1 MRFAQRQAAVN
12 LVEGGHALFADGV
25 GRTDGLAAAT
35 DAAAWAGHDFDE
47 VIGAG
52 ALLDLFHD
60 AAGIA
65 QCMGN
70 ADADL
75 TPVDVYAA
83 FLDAFEAADFVERKF
98 FECLAS
104 EFFVDCAQGS
114 FHDTASCAEDSSGT
128 GCKA

>member
-1 MRFAQRQAAVN
+1 MGFADGQGAVN
-12 LVEGGHALFADGV
+12 LVEGSHAFLADGV
-25 GRTDGLAAAT
+25 GRADGLAAAT

-65 QCMGN
+65 QRMGN

-75 TPVDVYAA
+75 APVDVYAA
-83 FLDAFEAADFVERKF
+83 FFDAFEGI
-98 FECLAS
+98 L
-104 EFFVDCAQGS
+104 
-114 FHDTASCAEDSSGT
+114 SSPS
-128 GCKA
+128 